1 MGAKHG
7 PPIMYKGGNAPQLL
21 VQAFTAGDL
30 LINKKYFIFVFCKDS
45 VMDTV
50 GML

>member
-1 MGAKHG
+1 MEEMGAKRG
-7 PPIMYKGGNAPQLL
+7 PPIMYKGG
-21 VQAFTAGDL
+21 VQVFTAGDL